1 MPTVFDL
8 PHVPPGVQVQADTAN
23 ASRQIAA
30 FLAKHPGLL
39 EVLAEGLWYLHQAF
53 PESDRFTIA
62 LEADRESPD
71 WEYAVVCVQTA
82 LPVEEA
88 HRRLDT
94 FTRAWLLEHTAQLGD
109 ALLFDVEYV

>member
-1 MPTVFDL
+1 MSTVFDF
-8 PHVPPGVQVQADTAN
+8 PRVPPGVQVHADTAD
-23 ASRQIAA
+23 ASRQITA

-39 EVLAEGLWYLHQAF
+39 EVLTEGLWHLHQAF

-82 LPVEEA
+82 LPVPAA
-88 HRRLDT
+88 HDRLDA
-94 FTRAWLLEHTAQLGD
+94 FTRTWLLEHTAQLGD
-109 ALLFDVEYV
+109 TVLFDVEYT